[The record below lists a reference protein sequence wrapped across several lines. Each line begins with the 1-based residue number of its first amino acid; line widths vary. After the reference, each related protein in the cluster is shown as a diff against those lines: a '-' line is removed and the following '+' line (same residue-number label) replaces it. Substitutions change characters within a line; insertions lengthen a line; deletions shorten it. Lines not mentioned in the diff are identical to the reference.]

1 MRYNRNPRAINS
13 RFRFREGVTVAKPP
27 IAAPRKSLPRRR
39 DLLDVLDRAEA
50 HLSEM
55 IGRWGD
61 GIPGPIRAELH
72 ELARPMLDLLIRAG
86 RR

>member
-1 MRYNRNPRAINS
+1 M
-13 RFRFREGVTVAKPP
+13 GKPP
-27 IAAPRKSLPRRR
+27 IAAPQKSRPPRR
-39 DLLDVLDRAEA
+39 DLLDALDRAER